1 MSQYKIASFGM
12 IAFMLLAVMLLHLAP
27 ALFVGM
33 LGYLLVMRISVPI
46 SRYAPTHLTRPLAAV
61 IFVLA
66 LIVLLVFGVIY
77 VTQMLGNQENLAG
90 LASKLAEILVDLRDK
105 LPAAL
110 IPYIP
115 ESLLELKEILV
126 QSLKEH
132 GQELGNIGKESLHA
146 GAHMLIALAIGLMV
160 SLRDFSPQ
168 AQIKPLP
175 AALRE
180 RLIKLSQAF
189 ESVVFAQARIS
200 AINTGLTMVFLFVIL
215 PEFDVH
221 LPYSKTLVIITFLA
235 GLLPIVGNLISNSL
249 ITLISLGVSFKVA
262 IGALTFLVVVHKLEY
277 FINARIVGDRINAAA
292 WELLLAM
299 LLMESLFGIPGL
311 LLAPIVYA
319 YLKSELTEAGVI

>member
-1 MSQYKIASFGM
+1 MNQYKIASFGM
-12 IAFMLLAVMLLHLAP
+12 VTIMLLAVMLLHLAP

-33 LGYLLVMRISVPI
+33 LGYLLVVRISVSI
-46 SRYAPTHLTRPLAAV
+46 SHYVPAHLTRPVAAV
-61 IFVLA
+61 VFVIA
-66 LIVLLVFGVIY
+66 LLVLLIFGVIY

-90 LASKLAEILVDLRDK
+90 LASKLAEVLVDLRDK

-132 GQELGNIGKESLHA
+132 GQELGNIGKESLHT

-160 SLRDFSPQ
+160 SLRNFSSTEQ
-168 AQIKPLP
+168 VKPLP
-175 AALRE
+175 VELQS
-180 RLIKLSQAF
+180 RLSKLSLAF

-200 AINTGLTMVFLFVIL
+200 AINTVLTMVFLFVIL
-215 PEFDVH
+215 PAFNVH

-235 GLLPIVGNLISNSL
+235 GLLPIVGNLISNTL

-262 IGALTFLVVVHKLEY
+262 IGALVFLVVVHKLEY
-277 FINARIVGDRINAAA
+277 FINARIVGDRINASA

-319 YLKSELTEAGVI
+319 YLKSELIEAGVL

>member
-146 GAHMLIALAIGLMV
+146 GAHMLIALVIGLMV
-160 SLRDFSPQ
+160 ALRDFSPM
-168 AQIKPLP
+168 AQSKPLP

-180 RLIKLSQAF
+180 RLSKLSQAF

-200 AINTGLTMVFLFVIL
+200 AINTGLTMIFLFVIL
-215 PEFDVH
+215 PLFDVH
-221 LPYSKTLVIITFLA
+221 LPYSKTLIIITFLA
-235 GLLPIVGNLISNSL
+235 GLLPIVGNLISNTL

-262 IGALTFLVVVHKLEY
+262 IGALTFLVIVHKLEY
-277 FINARIVGDRINAAA
+277 FINARIVGERINAAA

-299 LLMESLFGIPGL
+299 LLMEAIFGIPGL

-319 YLKSELTEAGVI
+319 YLKSELIQAGAI